1 MAHSATAPITPTQPV
16 YLANAYLRG
25 AYGENYREVL
35 GLGAP
40 GEHPHA
46 EHYEPGEVTPLG
58 ALLAG
63 LTADEL
69 RAVRS

>member
-1 MAHSATAPITPTQPV
+1 MTAPTTATAPPTQPV
-16 YLANAYLRG
+16 DRATAYLRG
-25 AYGENYREVL
+25 TYGENYREVL

-46 EHYEPGEVTPLG
+46 DHYEPGEVTPLG